1 MVGDVTS
8 ERSNADAVAAAL
20 TRFGRLDTAVFNA
33 GIPMSGDLLDLP
45 MEEFDRTIAVN
56 VRAVVLGIR
65 SVVPQMRL
73 AGAGRIIVTASTS
86 GIGGDPN
93 MWAYNA
99 SKGAVIN
106 LVRATAVDL
115 GPDNITVNAVCPGP
129 TETGMTA
136 QSRAMPER
144 HEQLRRT
151 IPLQRWGRA
160 DGDRC
165 RDRIPGVG
173 RRVVR
178 QRGGHPRRWRHHR
191 QHRSVPA
198 PQHAGIDRSEF
209 ANGRSVCQSVSACHR
224 ACSICSTSPVES
236 PSSPVP
242 ARESV
247 AQSRGRLADA
257 GCDVVIN
264 ARRLD
269 DLEATAAGVESRG
282 RSALIVAGDI
292 RDLSEELADRAMER
306 FGRIDVWVNNVGGSD
321 EKTTRALVD
330 TPDEVFRA
338 QLELNLTS
346 AFQGCKAAAKRM
358 KPGSSIVNI
367 SSGAGTRGS
376 PFTGPYAAAK
386 AGMNN
391 LSETLALELAPNIR
405 VNTVAPGPV
414 ATEAFD
420 EVLNTAGQLEA
431 IAATIPLGRM
441 GTPNDIA
448 GAVLYLAS
456 DAASWV
462 TGQLILVAGG
472 RTHRVHQ
479 YQPRTD

>member
-1 MVGDVTS
+1 M
-8 ERSNADAVAAAL
+8 
-20 TRFGRLDTAVFNA
+20 
-33 GIPMSGDLLDLP
+33 LDL
-45 MEEFDRTIAVN
+45 FDLTGRV
-56 VRAVVLGIR
+56 AVVTG
-65 SVVPQMRL
+65 SGQ
-73 AGAGRIIVTASTS
+73 
-86 GIGGDPN
+86 GIG
-93 MWAYNA
+93 
-99 SKGAVIN
+99 
-106 LVRATAVDL
+106 RAIAWT
-115 GPDNITVNAVCPGP
+115 
-129 TETGMTA
+129 
-136 QSRAMPER
+136 
-144 HEQLRRT
+144 
-151 IPLQRWGRA
+151 
-160 DGDRC
+160 
-165 RDRIPGVG
+165 
-173 RRVVR
+173 
-178 QRGGHPRRWRHHR
+178 
-191 QHRSVPA
+191 
-198 PQHAGIDRSEF
+198 
-209 ANGRSVCQSVSACHR
+209 
-224 ACSICSTSPVES
+224 
-236 PSSPVP
+236 
-242 ARESV
+242 
-247 AQSRGRLADA
+247 LADA

-264 ARRLD
+264 ARRLN

-306 FGRIDVWVNNVGGSD
+306 FGRIDIWVNNVGGSD

-358 KPGSSIVNI
+358 KPGSSIINI

-431 IAATIPLGRM
+431 IASTIPLGRM
-441 GTPNDIA
+441 GTPDDIA

-456 DAASWV
+456 NAASWV

-472 RTHRVHQ
+472 RTHRVHH